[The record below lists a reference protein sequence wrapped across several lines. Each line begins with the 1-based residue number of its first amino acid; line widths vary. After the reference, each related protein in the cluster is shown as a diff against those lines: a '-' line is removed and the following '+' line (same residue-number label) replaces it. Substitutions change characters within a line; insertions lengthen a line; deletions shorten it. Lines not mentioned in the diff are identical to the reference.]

1 MENQGIA
8 EVLRVL
14 TNRVKNSENR
24 VRMAKKININNK
36 LDNIKKQLTRNTL
49 AIPSKKRDMSLKY
62 PKGDD
67 GLTEKQRVFVEIY
80 TENEG
85 RMTPTACARQAG
97 YKAERA
103 NVTASE
109 LLNIKNFPRV
119 TAAIMKRREEIA
131 DTHRV
136 QMNKHVQ
143 ELARLRERALGEK
156 SYSAAVNAERLRGQ
170 AAGLYIERREIR
182 TGSIDDMSRE
192 DVLKQLKELGLDGKF
207 KKEGVQTILSI
218 EEEKKSNGEG
228 IKDIIE
234 VETENSEGQDKI

>member
-14 TNRVKNSENR
+14 TNRVKNSEKE
-24 VRMAKKININNK
+24 VKMTEKVNINNK
-36 LDNIKKQLTRNTL
+36 LDKIKKQLTRNTS

-62 PKGDD
+62 PKGND

-109 LLNIKNFPRV
+109 LLNIKKFPRV
-119 TAAIMKRREEIA
+119 TAAVMKRREEIA
-131 DTHRV
+131 TTHRV

-143 ELARLRERALGEK
+143 ELARLREKALGEK

-182 TGSIDDMSRE
+182 TGSIDDMSRD

-207 KKEGVQTILSI
+207 KKEGNQTVLSV

-228 IKDIIE
+228 IKDITE
-234 VETENSEGQDKI
+234 VQTESSEGQDEV